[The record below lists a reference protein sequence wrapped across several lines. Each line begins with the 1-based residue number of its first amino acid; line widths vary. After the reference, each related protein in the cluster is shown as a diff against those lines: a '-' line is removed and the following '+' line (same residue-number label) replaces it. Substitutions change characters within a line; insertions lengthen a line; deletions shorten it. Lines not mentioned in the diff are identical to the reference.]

1 MIASLAN
8 GTLNPIPGLGGGLEI
23 TSFVRTNDNKL
34 TFTVSGTVPN
44 VNYSLQHST
53 NLEDWS
59 EANDFIGA
67 VGENVTEVTLTLLPP
82 FAAKRFY
89 YVVPAE

>member
-1 MIASLAN
+1 VGFLDV
-8 GTLNPIPGLGGGLEI
+8 
-23 TSFVRTNDNKL
+23 TSFERTNDNKV
-34 TFTVSGTVPN
+34 TFTVSGTVPS
-44 VNYSLQHST
+44 VGYSIQHST
-53 NLEDWS
+53 DLENWS

-67 VGENVTEVTLTLLPP
+67 VGENVTEVTLPLLPP